1 MHDPA
6 VWISW
11 YVVLLLFPLMI
22 FVLMVRD
29 FLYQRTRRR

>member
-6 VWISW
+6 VWANW

-22 FVLMVRD
+22 LVLMVRD
-29 FLYQRTRRR
+29 FLTRRTGRR